1 MPLRRKLYFSMVAII
16 LLATILC
23 FYFYTSTELIQE
35 PITEQDHKEHQ
46 QKIAEYDVYLNE
58 QQSKIDELDY
68 ESDQLKELDRD
79 LDEKIKQLDNE
90 LGLSPEEFDKQ
101 YPGFNMNGD
110 YQ

>member
-1 MPLRRKLYFSMVAII
+1 MVAII